1 MKSKLVITD
10 TFFWQRIPARSEI
23 LNFPLS
29 LAEGKRILKFLR
41 GKVEIIGQCYN
52 KNIFDIAFQNGIH
65 PLEYNDNGFKP
76 ISYDFG
82 DCLFLLDVS
91 NDGRGVKI
99 NFRVAYLRPPKL
111 NLAPMQIIES

>member
-1 MKSKLVITD
+1 MNPKIVITD
-10 TFFWQRIPARSEI
+10 TFFWQRIPPRCEI
-23 LNFPLS
+23 LNFPLP

-41 GKVEIIGQCYN
+41 GKTPIIGQCYN
-52 KNIFDIAFQNGIH
+52 KNIFDIAFENGIH
-65 PLEYNDNGFKP
+65 PLEYDGAGFKP
-76 ISYDFG
+76 ISYNYG

-111 NLAPMQIIES
+111 NFAPMQIIES